1 MKRGGYNGMRLK
13 GFSNTCE
20 GDGKHSL
27 FGEKKPSVL
36 QNLAHSLRVERFPLF
51 LQLVYD

>member
-1 MKRGGYNGMRLK
+1 MRLK

-51 LQLVYD
+51 FTTCV